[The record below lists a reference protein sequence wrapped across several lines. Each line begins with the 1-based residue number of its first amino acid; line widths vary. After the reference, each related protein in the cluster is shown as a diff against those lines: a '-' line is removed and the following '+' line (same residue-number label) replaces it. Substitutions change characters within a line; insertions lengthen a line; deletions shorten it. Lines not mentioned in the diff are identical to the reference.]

1 VDQPEAPV
9 EGLRERKKR
18 RMRQLLSDTATRM
31 FVERG
36 FEAVRVAEIA
46 AACEVSEKTVF
57 NYFPSKEALLLDR
70 LDGTVESV
78 QAALADRSVAPV
90 PAVLA
95 ILADELHGMTS
106 MLDQAEDSAAL
117 IEQYRQVGALIQST
131 PALRAY
137 QNSLMDQV
145 TAVAAGI
152 LAERAG
158 LEPQAPEPQ
167 IAATALLG
175 LWAVQYRALG
185 QYLDETRS
193 SAQINEAVTADVRRA
208 AALIEGGLSTLPA
221 FANP

>member
-1 VDQPEAPV
+1 M

-70 LDGTVESV
+70 LDGTVEAV
-78 QAALADRSVAPV
+78 QAGLADRSMAPV

-106 MLDQAEDSAAL
+106 MLEHAEDSAAL
-117 IEQYRQVGALIQST
+117 IERYRRVGALIQST

-152 LAERAG
+152 LADRAG

-185 QYLDETRS
+185 RHLDETRTPE
-193 SAQINEAVTADVRRA
+193 QINEEVTSEVRRA
-208 AALIEGGLSTLPA
+208 AALIEGGLSSLPA
-221 FANP
+221 FA

>member
-1 VDQPEAPV
+1 M

-46 AACEVSEKTVF
+46 AACEVSDETVF

-70 LDGTVESV
+70 LDGTVEAV
-78 QAALADRSVAPV
+78 QAGLADRSMAPV

-106 MLDQAEDSAAL
+106 LLEHAEDSAAL
-117 IEQYRQVGALIQST
+117 IERYRRVGALIRST

-152 LAERAG
+152 LADRAG

-185 QYLDETRS
+185 RHLDETRTPE
-193 SAQINEAVTADVRRA
+193 QINEEVTAEVRRA
-208 AALIEGGLSTLPA
+208 AALIEGGLSSLPA
-221 FANP
+221 FA

>member
-185 QYLDETRS
+185 QYLDETRTP
-193 SAQINEAVTADVRRA
+193 AQINEAVTADVRRA

>member
-1 VDQPEAPV
+1 M

-46 AACEVSEKTVF
+46 EACEVSEKTVF

-70 LDGTVESV
+70 LDGTVEAVRSG
-78 QAALADRSVAPV
+78 LADRSVAPV

-95 ILADELHGMTS
+95 ILADELHVMTS
-106 MLDQAEDSAAL
+106 MLDRAEDPAAL
-117 IEQYRQVGALIQST
+117 IERYRRVGALIRST

-137 QNSLMDQV
+137 QNSLTDQV
-145 TAVAAGI
+145 TAVAAVI
-152 LAERAG
+152 LGERAG

-185 QYLDETRS
+185 QYLDETRTPE
-193 SAQINEAVTADVRRA
+193 QINQAVTADVRRA
-208 AALIEGGLSTLPA
+208 AALIEGGLGSLSA
-221 FANP
+221 FANS

>member
-1 VDQPEAPV
+1 M

-31 FVERG
+31 FVDRG

-70 LDGTVESV
+70 LDGIVDSV
-78 QAALADRSVAPV
+78 RAALADRSLAPV

-95 ILADELHGMTS
+95 VLADELHGMIS
-106 MLDQAEDSAAL
+106 MLDQAEDPAAL
-117 IEQYRQVGALIQST
+117 IERYRRVGALIQST

-137 QNSLMDQV
+137 QSSLMDQV

-185 QYLDETRS
+185 HYLDEARTP
-193 SAQINEAVTADVRRA
+193 AQINEAVAADVRRA
-208 AALIEGGLSTLPA
+208 AALIEGGLGSLPA
-221 FANP
+221 YGNP